1 MNRDI
6 SFGRRRFALNYGA
19 LFTGVAIARVLA
31 GVALILIARQVGA
44 AQFGQFT
51 ASLALTKI
59 TSVAFTLGLEGW
71 LLGNGFREGDR
82 RLLAQR
88 STSALIITAGL
99 GLVWLT
105 VYVFLARWLNP
116 DIFPYPVVLLCALSV
131 WFEEILNVVATT
143 FKTALNNHITFF
155 IITGSQSLLIALIL
169 IQTASGQNQLL
180 PFLQFRVLG
189 MAISALAAIWLM
201 SRLISFQA
209 VITDVTGTLKA
220 APPFALSLTLNLLYE
235 RVDVVIVGA
244 WLGKEQA
251 GLYTPATT
259 ILIALFLIP
268 GTLYSIL
275 SPIYSQLSVQSIA
288 QLKRFF
294 YRTLLGSLGL
304 GIGLMASLYLTAP
317 YLVLWL
323 YGAEYQGAGILLA
336 ILSGVLLFRSLT
348 FPLAAFLVAVRWQT
362 KRLLPQALSA
372 SINILLNLMVVRTRG
387 VQGVAWVYV
396 TSEAILMLGHLLL
409 AVIWLRAAGKK
420 RLSAL

>member
-1 MNRDI
+1 MNGDI
-6 SFGRRRFALNYGA
+6 SSGRRRFAFNYGA

-82 RLLAQR
+82 RLLAKR

-105 VYVFLARWLNP
+105 VYLFFARWLNP

-155 IITGSQSLLIALIL
+155 IITGSQFLLIALIL
-169 IQTASGQNQLL
+169 IQAASGQNQLF
-180 PFLQFRVLG
+180 PFIQFRVLG

-201 SRLISFQA
+201 GRLISFQA
-209 VITDVTGTLKA
+209 AATDVIGTLKA

-235 RVDVVIVGA
+235 RIDVVIVGA

-294 YRTLLGSLGL
+294 HRTLLGSLGL
-304 GIGLMASLYLTAP
+304 GLGLMASLYLTAP
-317 YLVLWL
+317 HLVLWL

-336 ILSGVLLFRSLT
+336 ILSGVLFFRSLT

-372 SINILLNLMVVRTRG
+372 SINILLNLMLVRTRG

-396 TSEAILMLGHLLL
+396 ISEAILMVGHLFL
-409 AVIWLRAAGKK
+409 AAIWWRSANKK
-420 RLSAL
+420 GLSAL

>member
-1 MNRDI
+1 MNGDI

-88 STSALIITAGL
+88 STSTLIITAGL

-105 VYVFLARWLNP
+105 IYLFFTRWLNP

-155 IITGSQSLLIALIL
+155 IITGSQFLLIALIL
-169 IQTASGQNQLL
+169 IQAASGQNQLL
-180 PFLQFRVLG
+180 PFIQFRVLG

-201 SRLISFQA
+201 GRLISFQ
-209 VITDVTGTLKA
+209 VVTTDVISTLKV

-275 SPIYSQLSVQSIA
+275 SPIYSQLSVRSIA

-304 GIGLMASLYLTAP
+304 GLGLMASLYLAASH
-317 YLVLWL
+317 LVLWL
-323 YGAEYQGAGILLA
+323 YGAEYQGAGVLLA
-336 ILSGVLLFRSLT
+336 ILSGVLFFRSLT

-372 SINILLNLMVVRTRG
+372 SINILLNLIVVRTRG

-396 TSEAILMLGHLLL
+396 ISEAILMVGHLFL
-409 AVIWLRAAGKK
+409 AAIWWRSANKK
-420 RLSAL
+420 GLSAL